1 MAQIKDEKQYKA
13 MMARIDELFFETD
26 KNTPSDDARLQE
38 LDLLSALV
46 EEYEK
51 EHFPVDP
58 AIVLAI

>member
-26 KNTPSDDARLQE
+26 ENTPADDIRLQE

-51 EHFPVDP
+51 EQYP
-58 AIVLAI
+58 IVQAM